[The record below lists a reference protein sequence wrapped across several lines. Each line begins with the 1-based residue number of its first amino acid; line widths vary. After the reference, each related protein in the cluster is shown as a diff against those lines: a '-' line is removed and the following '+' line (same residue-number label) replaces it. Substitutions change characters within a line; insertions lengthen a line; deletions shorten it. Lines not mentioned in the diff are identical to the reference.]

1 MPLRNGRFFVDI
13 NRKIVYID
21 KKSRDSEKKSQNSEE
36 KGQNYRDWQRDQ
48 EEVYHYKVEQIKRKL
63 NKRPKHKVLDYWR

>member
-1 MPLRNGRFFVDI
+1 MAKLEIFIYRPERQPNPNVIPDLC
-13 NRKIVYID
+13 YTL
-21 KKSRDSEKKSQNSEE
+21 